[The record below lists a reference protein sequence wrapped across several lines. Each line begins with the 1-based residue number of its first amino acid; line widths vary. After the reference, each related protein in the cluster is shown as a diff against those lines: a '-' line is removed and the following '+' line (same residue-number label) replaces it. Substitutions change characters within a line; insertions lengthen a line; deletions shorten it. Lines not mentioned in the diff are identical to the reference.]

1 MKFQQE
7 RKHNMEKALE
17 NVIMAQRAEAEEFNK
32 TPGNWMGMLP
42 HPSETEYWNKR
53 VPTGTLKEYER
64 LELLETA
71 YYVTADFVS
80 KGYARSL
87 DFANWSDRA
96 LQRHIDNILKNEAA

>member
-1 MKFQQE
+1 
-7 RKHNMEKALE
+7 MEKDL
-17 NVIMAQRAEAEEFNK
+17 VDFIMAQRSEAEEFNK
-32 TPGNWMGMLP
+32 TPGCWMGMLP
-42 HPSETEYWNKR
+42 HPDDAEYWNQR

-64 LELLETA
+64 IELVETA

-96 LQRHIDNILKNEAA
+96 LQRHIDSILEIEAA

>member
-1 MKFQQE
+1 
-7 RKHNMEKALE
+7 MEKALVD
-17 NVIMAQRAEAEEFNK
+17 VILAQREEAEEFNK

-42 HPSETEYWNKR
+42 HPADTVYWNER

-64 LELLETA
+64 IELLDTA

-96 LQRHIDNILKNEAA
+96 LERHIDNILQNEAA

>member
-1 MKFQQE
+1 
-7 RKHNMEKALE
+7 
-17 NVIMAQRAEAEEFNK
+17 MAQRAEAEEFNK

-42 HPSETEYWNKR
+42 HPDDTEYWNER
-53 VPTGTLKEYER
+53 VPTGTLKEYNR
-64 LELLETA
+64 VELLDTA

-96 LQRHIDNILKNEAA
+96 LERHVDNILQNEAA